1 MFLVEFAGGDVA
13 EVKVFKNCSCTMLL
27 KNLTDNSG
35 RILQMVVFR
44 RDLVRVKLKKRA
56 ARTGGSDVLEITI
69 WLVKTRGDGGTL
81 SLYEELEWIQSLKRI
96 HPSTS

>member
-69 WLVKTRGDGGTL
+69 WLVKVTFLPLFVL
-81 SLYEELEWIQSLKRI
+81 SFSADTCYFQCLC
-96 HPSTS
+96 